1 MTFLLNFNLILT
13 MSCSRSSTAPV
24 CPMYDVRLQNTEIL
38 IIAFDV
44 LGITLFLMF
53 TVISVILL
61 SDMTHFEEY
70 IRVMT

>member
-1 MTFLLNFNLILT
+1 
-13 MSCSRSSTAPV
+13 
-24 CPMYDVRLQNTEIL
+24 MYDVRLQNTEIL